1 MKESEYNKIA
11 KYYDKVFGDT
21 SETESYIKKNLVQYK
36 INSKIQPQV
45 LELGCGTGINLLPL
59 LEEKFSVT
67 GIDNSR
73 QMLKIAGQKI
83 PKAKFHLMDIRDF
96 ELNKKFDLILCLYDT
111 LNHLTL
117 FSEWKKVFK
126 NVYEHMEINAVFIFD
141 INTLFK
147 LSFLSEISPIFNK
160 FDSNFLLVHVNK
172 ISKSIFNWNL
182 KVFENVKKNNFNLI
196 EANIKE
202 ASFEKAEIV
211 KELSKYFK
219 IEKIG
224 EESGKKPDKNSERLY
239 FVCRKIK

>member
-21 SETESYIKKNLVQYK
+21 SETESYIRNKLVQFK
-36 INSKIQPQV
+36 INPKHQPEV

-59 LEEKFSVT
+59 LKEKFSVA

-83 PKAKFHLMDIRDF
+83 PGAEFHLKDIRDF

-117 FSEWKKVFK
+117 ISEWKKVFK
-126 NVYEHMEINAVFIFD
+126 KVYEHLEVNGIFIFD
-141 INTLFK
+141 INTIFK
-147 LSFLSEISPIFNK
+147 LSFLTEISPVFNK
-160 FDSNFLLVHVNK
+160 FDTNFLLVHVNNL
-172 ISKSIFNWNL
+172 SKNVFNWNL
-182 KVFENVKKNNFNLI
+182 KVFENVKKNNFKLI

-211 KELSKYFK
+211 KELTKYFK
-219 IEKIG
+219 IEKIE

-239 FVCRKIK
+239 FICRKIK